1 MDRTEEQYVVLRP
14 VVKIFHNSANLFT
27 IMKCRVKETN
37 IDYKEKDIIITG
49 NYPVLETDID
59 YRVFGRI
66 IQHPKYGKQLQV
78 ERFEK
83 ELPSTKEGLVH
94 YLSSDLF
101 PGIGKKTAERVVEKL
116 GSDAIG
122 RIIENP
128 NVLDGI
134 TGITE
139 KRKETLVDVLR
150 ENLGLERT
158 LVQLASWD
166 FGPQLAMKIYQVYQ
180 EETLDKIKENP
191 YRLIEDVKGIG
202 FQRADNLGRH
212 LGIEATSIERLRAA
226 IVHVIDTLVQRE
238 GHVFVEWPV
247 VKKEAKALLEK
258 SAPVIIDEEDL
269 ELALA
274 SAIVEEAVVKEEERL
289 YLPSLYYS
297 EVGAVEALKA
307 LLETPLEEKFPL
319 AELKKAIGTVEDEL
333 DVTYAPT
340 QVEAI
345 ERAIN
350 EPMMILTGGPGTGK
364 TTVIQGIVETYR
376 IMHGISLDPADY
388 DGEEHTFPLALAAP
402 TGRAAKRMAE
412 STGLPAMTIHRL
424 LGFTGEDDE
433 DDFDS
438 REIEARLVIIDEMS
452 MVDTWLFYQLMK
464 AIPHDSQVLFVGD
477 DDQLPSVG
485 PGQVLSDLL
494 RSEVIPT
501 VQLTDVYRQS
511 EGSSI
516 VELAHEMKQGNLK
529 TNIMEKSSD
538 RSFILANE
546 HQVVEVVD
554 QVVSRA
560 LEKGFSIHDI
570 QILVPMYRGPAGI
583 DAMNERIQASINPPA
598 PDRKEITYGQ
608 TVYRVGDKVLQL
620 VNQPESNVF
629 NGDMGEVVAI
639 FEPNENTEKKHLVVV
654 DFDGIEVTYERQDL
668 NQITL
673 AYCCSIHKA
682 QGSEF
687 SMVIMPIVRS
697 YYHMLRKNL
706 LYTGITRASDFLILC
721 GDPEKFTEGMHR
733 TDDMKRQTSLI
744 PRLLHALDEEKYEAY
759 IAKENVQP
767 VKEEQIERKERAV
780 RTDDAA
786 PEHEQLSL
794 EKMAEHSHE
803 ESVPV
808 LTEAMMFQVDPMIGM
823 DGIKPEDFETN
834 EDD

>member
-14 VVKIFHNSANLFT
+14 VVKIFHNSSNLFT

-78 ERFEK
+78 DRFEK

-101 PGIGKKTAERVVEKL
+101 PGIGQKTAERVVEKL

-202 FQRADNLGRH
+202 FQRADKLGRH
-212 LGIEATSIERLRAA
+212 LGIEETSIERLRAA
-226 IVHVIDTLVQRE
+226 IIHVIDSLVQRE
-238 GHVFVEWPV
+238 GHVFVEWPD
-247 VKKEAKALLEK
+247 VKQEAKELLEK
-258 SAPVIIDEEDL
+258 SAPTIIDEEDL

-274 SAIVEEAVVKEEERL
+274 SAIVEEAIVKEEERL

-297 EVGAVEALKA
+297 EVGAVEALKR

-319 AELKKAIGTVEDEL
+319 AELKKAIGAVEDEL

-364 TTVIQGIVETYR
+364 TTVIRGIVETYR
-376 IMHGISLDPADY
+376 EMHGISLDPADY

-438 REIEARLVIIDEMS
+438 RELDARLVIIDEMS

-494 RSEVIPT
+494 RSGVIPT

-516 VELAHEMKQGNLK
+516 VELAHEMKQGELK
-529 TNIMEKSSD
+529 TNILQKASD
-538 RSFILANE
+538 RSFIPAGE

-570 QILVPMYRGPAGI
+570 QVLVPMYRGPAGI

-598 PDRKEITYGQ
+598 PGRKEITYGQ

-620 VNQPESNVF
+620 VNQPEANVF
-629 NGDMGEVVAI
+629 NGDMGEIVAI

-687 SMVIMPIVRS
+687 SMVIMPVVRS

-706 LYTGITRASDFLILC
+706 LYTGITRASDYLILC
-721 GDPEKFTEGMHR
+721 GDPEKFTEGMYR
-733 TDDMKRQTSLI
+733 TDDMKRKTSLI
-744 PRLLHALDEEKYEAY
+744 PRLLHALDNEKYEAFVATHEERETTEREKAP
-759 IAKENVQP
+759 IKEQLP
-767 VKEEQIERKERAV
+767 EESFLPEETVKEE
-780 RTDDAA
+780 
-786 PEHEQLSL
+786 S
-794 EKMAEHSHE
+794 
-803 ESVPV
+803 V
-808 LTEAMMFQVDPMIGM
+808 LTETNMFQIDPMIGM
-823 DGIKPEDFETN
+823 DGVRPEQFEVD
-834 EDD
+834 EDN

>member
-1 MDRTEEQYVVLRP
+1 M
-14 VVKIFHNSANLFT
+14 
-27 IMKCRVKETN
+27 
-37 IDYKEKDIIITG
+37 
-49 NYPVLETDID
+49 
-59 YRVFGRI
+59 
-66 IQHPKYGKQLQV
+66 
-78 ERFEK
+78 
-83 ELPSTKEGLVH
+83 
-94 YLSSDLF
+94 
-101 PGIGKKTAERVVEKL
+101 
-116 GSDAIG
+116 
-122 RIIENP
+122 
-128 NVLDGI
+128 
-134 TGITE
+134 
-139 KRKETLVDVLR
+139 
-150 ENLGLERT
+150 
-158 LVQLASWD
+158 
-166 FGPQLAMKIYQVYQ
+166 
-180 EETLDKIKENP
+180 
-191 YRLIEDVKGIG
+191 
-202 FQRADNLGRH
+202 
-212 LGIEATSIERLRAA
+212 
-226 IVHVIDTLVQRE
+226 
-238 GHVFVEWPV
+238 FVEWPD
-247 VKKEAKALLEK
+247 VKQEAKELLEK
-258 SAPVIIDEEDL
+258 SAPTIIDEEDL

-274 SAIVEEAVVKEEERL
+274 SAIVEEAIVKEEERL

-297 EVGAVEALKA
+297 EVGAVEALKR

-319 AELKKAIGTVEDEL
+319 AELKKAIGAVEDEL

-364 TTVIQGIVETYR
+364 TTVIRGIVETYR
-376 IMHGISLDPADY
+376 EMHGISLDPADY

-438 REIEARLVIIDEMS
+438 RELDARLVIIDEMS

-477 DDQLPSVG
+477 EDQLPSVG

-494 RSEVIPT
+494 RSGVIPT

-516 VELAHEMKQGNLK
+516 VELAHEMKQGELK
-529 TNIMEKSSD
+529 TNILQKASD
-538 RSFILANE
+538 RSFIPAGE

-570 QILVPMYRGPAGI
+570 QVLVPMYRGPAGI

-598 PDRKEITYGQ
+598 PGRKEITYGQ
-608 TVYRVGDKVLQL
+608 TVYRVGDKGLQL
-620 VNQPESNVF
+620 VNQPEANVF
-629 NGDMGEVVAI
+629 NGDMGEIVAI

-687 SMVIMPIVRS
+687 SMVIMPVVRS

-706 LYTGITRASDFLILC
+706 LYTGITRASDYLILC
-721 GDPEKFTEGMHR
+721 GDPEKFTEGMYR
-733 TDDMKRQTSLI
+733 TDDMKRKTSLI
-744 PRLLHALDEEKYEAY
+744 PRLLHALDNEKYEAFVATHEERETTEREKAP
-759 IAKENVQP
+759 IKEQLP
-767 VKEEQIERKERAV
+767 EESFLPEETVKEE
-780 RTDDAA
+780 
-786 PEHEQLSL
+786 S
-794 EKMAEHSHE
+794 
-803 ESVPV
+803 V
-808 LTEAMMFQVDPMIGM
+808 LTETNMFQIDPMIGM
-823 DGIKPEDFETN
+823 DGVRPEQFEVD
-834 EDD
+834 EDN